1 MVFCRKRIGRDGKPR
16 YTAYYRDI
24 RDEERSAGTFGRKKE
39 ADDAW
44 KAAEAGISAGKRGD
58 PSRGRQ
64 LFQAYVLDKW
74 LPNHQLE
81 PGVRSEYLRQI
92 RKYLIPFFGPM
103 KMRDVMPEHVRQW
116 VTTMKAQGVPPRTIQ
131 YCKVSILNAIFT
143 TALDDEV
150 VTLHPSRGVK
160 TPTVAQKPVRIIT
173 ADEFELLYK
182 ALPDAD
188 AQLLVET
195 DIESG
200 LRWGELT
207 ELRVRDLDPV
217 SRILTVS
224 RAVVEVPPDEHP
236 SGGRFLVKDYPKD
249 KEYRRFRLSA
259 QITAKIMAHIEAR
272 GLGPDDLLFSYR
284 VPDRPAAR
292 HRPAATQS
300 PGMTDPNEK
309 GRRYRHGTLTAY
321 NAAKCRCEH
330 CRDAYASYR
339 AARRAAGKDN
349 PRVPRARETDGHIPA
364 DSFRRQVWYPARDAA
379 GLAGLRV
386 HDLRHAHASWLLAGG
401 ADLQVV
407 KDRLGHASIVTTER
421 YLHTLPTADET
432 ALDALSRIRSRGTE
446 SAARRRRK
454 SA

>member
-1 MVFCRKRIGRDGKPR
+1 MGFSRKRIGRDGKPR

-44 KAAEAGISAGKRGD
+44 KAAEAGVSAGKRGD

-92 RKYLIPFFGPM
+92 RKHLLPFFGPM

-116 VTTMKAQGVPPRTIQ
+116 VTRMKAQGVPARTIQ

-150 VTLHPSRGVK
+150 VTVHPSRGVK

-284 VPDRPAAR
+284 APDRPAAR

-300 PGMTDPNEK
+300 PGMTDPNER

-446 SAARRRRK
+446 SAARRPRK